1 MKAGHISL
9 TGLASEQA
17 PVGRPAREEPAES
30 EVAEGVW
37 GPRASSQAPQDN
49 AFHQV
54 LMSVISFAARAKLLF
69 LSNRL
74 SLALLAPC
82 PFDKNIL
89 KDHAN
94 TFEVHLH
101 AVLYHCNSAF
111 PVNLV

>member
-17 PVGRPAREEPAES
+17 PVERPAREEPAES

-49 AFHQV
+49 AFRQV

-69 LSNRL
+69 LSNRP
-74 SLALLAPC
+74 SLALIINPL
-82 PFDKNIL
+82 PFRQKYLERSCEHFITTIKKYCDI
-89 KDHAN
+89 
-94 TFEVHLH
+94 
-101 AVLYHCNSAF
+101 
-111 PVNLV
+111 